1 MKNFLLK
8 WVKAVRAPFF
18 TGTLVPV
25 AVGSTLAYSQTGK
38 FHWLNFF
45 LTLFGFLFIH
55 AGANLAND
63 YFDHKTTDDDIN
75 RSFTP
80 FSGGSRVIQEGIVPA
95 KQVLKAALIFFGLG
109 SIIGL
114 YLNYVSP
121 GNIVLLFGVF
131 GVLTAFFYT
140 ATPVMFA
147 YRGWGELM
155 IGLDFGVLAVMGS
168 FYVQAHFLNWSAFW
182 ASLPVAFMITGILYI
197 NQFQDYEA
205 DKTVNKNH
213 WVVRLGKKKAVY
225 GYYLIIA
232 GTYLSII
239 ISVVSGL
246 LPPLALIALLTLP
259 LAYAAIKVLR
269 ANYDKISELI
279 PANSSTIKIHL
290 FVGLLL
296 SFGFILSRLI

>member
-1 MKNFLLK
+1 MKEFLKK
-8 WVKAVRAPFF
+8 WIKAVRAPFF
-18 TGTLVPV
+18 TATLVPV
-25 AVGSTLAYSQTGK
+25 AVGSTLAYSQTGR
-38 FHWLNFF
+38 FNWVNFF
-45 LTLFGFLFIH
+45 LTLFGFCFIH

-80 FSGGSRVIQEGIVPA
+80 FSGGSRVIQDGIVPA
-95 KQVLKAALIFFGLG
+95 KHILNAALIFFGLG

-121 GNIVLLFGVF
+121 GNIILLFGIF

-168 FYVQAHFLNWSAFW
+168 FFVQAHSLNWSAFW

-205 DKTVNKNH
+205 DKTVKKNH

-232 GTYLSII
+232 GTYISII

-246 LPPLALIALLTLP
+246 LPFYALIALFTLP
-259 LAYAAIKVLR
+259 LAYTAIKVLR
-269 ANYDKISELI
+269 ANYDKIYELI
-279 PANSSTIKIHL
+279 PANASTIKIHL

>member
-1 MKNFLLK
+1 MKEFLKK
-8 WVKAVRAPFF
+8 WIKAVRAPFF
-18 TGTLVPV
+18 TATLVPV
-25 AVGSTLAYSQTGK
+25 AVGSTLAYSQTGR
-38 FHWLNFF
+38 FNWVNFF
-45 LTLFGFLFIH
+45 LTLFGFCFIH

-80 FSGGSRVIQEGIVPA
+80 FSGGSRVIQDGIVPA
-95 KQVLKAALIFFGLG
+95 KHILNAALIFFGLG

-121 GNIVLLFGVF
+121 GNIILLFGLF
-131 GVLTAFFYT
+131 GVVTAFFYT
-140 ATPVMFA
+140 ASPVMMA
-147 YRGWGELM
+147 YHGWGELM

-168 FYVQAHFLNWSAFW
+168 FFVQAHSLNWSAFW

-205 DKTVNKNH
+205 DKTVKKNH

-232 GTYLSII
+232 GTYISII

-246 LPPLALIALLTLP
+246 LPFYALIALFTLP
-259 LAYAAIKVLR
+259 LAYTAIKVLR
-269 ANYDKISELI
+269 ANYDKIYELI
-279 PANSSTIKIHL
+279 PANASTIKIHL